1 MTFFKCHTDVIAS
14 MSQLIKRFD
23 APRGPRCETDYAETR
38 ANLIRAHKPA
48 SYLSEN
54 GKLTRDVRANQWEPN
69 CPVAEPKSVFPV
81 NRVGKTCFV
90 KNAERS
96 RRFNFVLPSL
106 GINFERRE
114 IRFALAESSLSST
127 KKFNPSRGV
136 ARLCFY
142 E

>member
-1 MTFFKCHTDVIAS
+1 

-23 APRGPRCETDYAETR
+23 APHGPRCETDYAETR

-114 IRFALAESSLSST
+114 IRFALASRRFRRRRNST
-127 KKFNPSRGV
+127 LRAGLRVCVFTNNTGEGMENK
-136 ARLCFY
+136 
-142 E
+142 